1 MFWTLCIARGKSSTG
16 MTGPILILF
25 FFPESLNTACGYDNL
40 QFLVYGPVFFLDDDL
55 SMTLFLTMCVGSHDD
70 L

>member
-1 MFWTLCIARGKSSTG
+1 

-25 FFPESLNTACGYDNL
+25 FFPESLNTACGYSNL
-40 QFLVYGPVFFLDDDL
+40 QFLFCGPVIFLDDDL
-55 SMTLFLTMCVGSHDD
+55 SVPLFLTMCVGSHDD

>member
-1 MFWTLCIARGKSSTG
+1 